1 MRWGNN
7 IKKFSVNFHNK
18 TSKNTLVSSRFQS
31 ITHSIILYC
40 IRSLWKFFECYALT
54 LMSWHFLPISMFVR
68 CERGRSEWRW
78 WWQQGFEESLSIQT
92 SSSFSL
98 YFPSLLFFSSCLSV
112 ENSFHLTF
120 QHTLS
125 DLFWFDFH
133 FYFFCNSSDWF

>member
-68 CERGRSEWRW
+68 CERGRWEWRW

-98 YFPSLLFFSSCLSV
+98 YFPSLLLVVLISGKFLSSYFS
-112 ENSFHLTF
+112 T
-120 QHTLS
+120 HTLW
-125 DLFWFDFH
+125 LILIWFSLL
-133 FYFFCNSSDWF
+133 FFCNSSDWF